1 MHLRAVVDLH
11 PGRRRRRPQAD
22 RSQGPFAPDD
32 AEHWPRIP
40 LQDFSNIGR
49 QQRGIH
55 SSSVDALRL
64 SHIYEGGIT
73 NMHRELDRYLARP

>member
-1 MHLRAVVDLH
+1 MWSISIPAAGDDGPPASASRA
-11 PGRRRRRPQAD
+11 RY
-22 RSQGPFAPDD
+22 APDD

-55 SSSVDALRL
+55 SRSIDGLRL
-64 SHIYEGGIT
+64 SHTYEAGIT
-73 NMHRELDRYLARP
+73 NMHRELDRYLASVTE